1 MMYKYLISGRDDGP
15 IFRIGVFHKF
25 AFYFTARCSLIFD
38 ILYFELSLI
47 DAINE
52 ITKPRII

>member
-1 MMYKYLISGRDDGP
+1 MIYKYLISGRNDGP
-15 IFRIGVFHKF
+15 IYGIGVFHSL
-25 AFYFTARCSLIFD
+25 AFYCNMIAPIFG

-52 ITKPRII
+52 FIKHSTI

>member
-1 MMYKYLISGRDDGP
+1 MIYKYLISGRNDGP
-15 IFRIGVFHKF
+15 IYGIGVFHRL
-25 AFYFTARCSLIFD
+25 AFYCNMIAPIFG

-52 ITKPRII
+52 FTKHSTI